1 MIIKSQKKSYRLSGY
16 DYMVPTLYK
25 LNLRVTEIIK
35 LNIDELNFKMHKL
48 TIRAIRYRRKD

>member
-1 MIIKSQKKSYRLSGY
+1 MIIKNQRESYRFSGY

-35 LNIDELNFKMHKL
+35 LNIDKLNFKMPKL